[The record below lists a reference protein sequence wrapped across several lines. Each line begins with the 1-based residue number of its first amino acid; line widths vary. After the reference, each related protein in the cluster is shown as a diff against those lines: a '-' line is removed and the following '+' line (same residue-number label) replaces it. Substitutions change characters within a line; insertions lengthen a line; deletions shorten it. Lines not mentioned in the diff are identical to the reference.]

1 MTICCKVTYNSI
13 EVVPLITSLIS
24 NPNTPFNKTELIF
37 SSVLFYADLFFIL
50 CRCPVIIGFMKHLTK
65 TCNETLYSSALFD
78 FYFKGLKTG
87 ILDIETTGLNPS
99 KNKFILGGLYDCD
112 SNTMHQC
119 FAENRNEES
128 SALICLLHELSKLD
142 MVITYNGK
150 HFDLPFIEKRR
161 QVLSNALSYVSYD
174 NIQNASSKDSLLIRK
189 TAAFQLPYNLDL
201 YLVLNGHSPLKRF
214 VPNLKQKTVEN
225 YMGLW
230 QSRSDEISGAESVEL
245 YNEYEKTGDNSLRE
259 KILLHNNDDVLQLTR
274 LVKVISKSDFHKAM
288 FHLGFPVGNLIVEKI
303 KLERNILFVSGK
315 QQKHAIDYMEFSFDE
330 YPVETRFDSR
340 TSSFT
345 IKFPIIRDSGMAIID
360 LEAAHV
366 NTKEFSIYP
375 GYGSGFLI
383 IENHSEKK
391 HMEINHFIKSFIHI
405 FLNQQ

>member
-1 MTICCKVTYNSI
+1 
-13 EVVPLITSLIS
+13 
-24 NPNTPFNKTELIF
+24 
-37 SSVLFYADLFFIL
+37 
-50 CRCPVIIGFMKHLTK
+50 MKHLTK
-65 TCNETLYSSALFD
+65 TYNETLYSSALFD
-78 FYFKGLKTG
+78 FYFKGLKIG

-99 KNKFILGGLYDCD
+99 KNKFILGGLYDCA

-119 FAENRNEES
+119 FAESRNEEN
-128 SALICLLHELSKLD
+128 SALICFLHELSKLD

-174 NIQNASSKDSLLIRK
+174 NIQNASSKDFPHIKKVCK
-189 TAAFQLPYNLDL
+189 TESKIPLHTCRPLRGDASQGTFFEAYGNIADDISYAIKKSAAFQLPYNLDL

-245 YNEYEKTGDNSLRE
+245 YNEYEKTGDNSLME

-303 KLERNILFVSGK
+303 KLERNVLFVAGK
-315 QQKHAIDYMEFSFDE
+315 QQNHAIDYMGFSFDE

-360 LEAAHV
+360 LEAAHM

-383 IENHSEKK
+383 IENHDEKK
-391 HMEINHFIKSFIHI
+391 YMEINHFIKSFIHI